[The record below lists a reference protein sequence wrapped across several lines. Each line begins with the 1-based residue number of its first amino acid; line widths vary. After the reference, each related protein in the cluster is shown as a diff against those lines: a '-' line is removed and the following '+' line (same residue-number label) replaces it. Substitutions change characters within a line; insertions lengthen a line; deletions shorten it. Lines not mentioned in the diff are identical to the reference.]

1 MSSSVSNK
9 ITNIAERRQ
18 GPRPVAVNAPDRPDV
33 ERVRRALA
41 GRFSDF
47 KQGSIFGDIE
57 SYLVCDAR
65 GETLELKVLSAEAT
79 SNENA
84 RELFLSDARAAA
96 KLVHPN
102 ISTTTE
108 PEETL
113 GVLFCTV
120 EHKQDARTL
129 RELLDHDGWFDV
141 ASAARIADQ
150 IASALDHAHQIRVLH
165 LRLQP
170 ECVLV
175 EADGWVTIA
184 DFGTETACSQR
195 SKMPAAPYAS
205 PEQASG
211 SAVDH
216 RSDLYSIGAVLYEM
230 LTDRTP
236 FDSDD
241 ADYVRHRQRSVTPA
255 PPHLISTDVPEAVSS
270 VVMKLLE
277 PERDR
282 RFASAIAFQSAL
294 DDAVNQ

>member
-1 MSSSVSNK
+1 
-9 ITNIAERRQ
+9 
-18 GPRPVAVNAPDRPDV
+18 
-33 ERVRRALA
+33 
-41 GRFSDF
+41 
-47 KQGSIFGDIE
+47 
-57 SYLVCDAR
+57 
-65 GETLELKVLSAEAT
+65 
-79 SNENA
+79 
-84 RELFLSDARAAA
+84 
-96 KLVHPN
+96 VHPN
-102 ISTTTE
+102 ISTTTD
-108 PEETL
+108 PEEIL
-113 GVLFCTV
+113 GVLFYTV

-150 IASALDHAHQIRVLH
+150 IASALDHAHQIGVLH

-175 EADGWVTIA
+175 EADGWVTIT
-184 DFGTETACSQR
+184 DFGAEAAAGGR

-205 PEQASG
+205 PEQAARG
-211 SAVDH
+211 GVDH

-241 ADYVRHRQRSVTPA
+241 ADYVRHRQRSLAPA
-255 PPHLISTDVPEAVSS
+255 PPHLISMGVPETVSS

-277 PERDR
+277 QEPNT
-282 RFASAIAFQSAL
+282 RFASAVAFQSAL

>member
-1 MSSSVSNK
+1 VTNK

-47 KQGSIFGDIE
+47 KQGSILGDVE
-57 SYLVCDAR
+57 SYVVCDAR
-65 GETLELKVLSAEAT
+65 GETLELKVLSAEAA
-79 SNENA
+79 SDARA

-96 KLVHPN
+96 RLVHPN
-102 ISTTTE
+102 IYLATE
-108 PEETL
+108 PEAIP

-141 ASAARIADQ
+141 ATAAQIADQ
-150 IASALDHAHQIRVLH
+150 IASALDHAHQLGVLH

-170 ECVLV
+170 ECVLI

-184 DFGTETACSQR
+184 GFGAEAADSHR
-195 SKMPAAPYAS
+195 LKMPAAPYAS
-205 PEQASG
+205 PEQAARG
-211 SAVDH
+211 AVDN
-216 RSDLYSIGAVLYEM
+216 RSDLYSIGAMLYEM

-241 ADYVRHRQRSVTPA
+241 EDYVRHRQRSLAPA
-255 PPHLISTDVPEAVSS
+255 PPHLISTDVPEPVSS

-277 PERDR
+277 PEPDS
-282 RFASAIAFQSAL
+282 RFASAAAFQAAL
-294 DDAVNQ
+294 DEAVNQ

>member
-1 MSSSVSNK
+1 MSNK

-18 GPRPVAVNAPDRPDV
+18 GARPIALSAPNRPDV

-41 GRFSDF
+41 GRFGDF
-47 KQGSIFGDIE
+47 KQGSIFGDLE
-57 SYLVCDAR
+57 SYLVRDAR

-79 SNENA
+79 SDENA

-108 PEETL
+108 PEEIL
-113 GVLFCTV
+113 GVLFCAI

-175 EADGWVTIA
+175 EADGWVTIG
-184 DFGTETACSQR
+184 DFGAEAAGSRR
-195 SKMPAAPYAS
+195 SRMPAAPYAS
-205 PEQASG
+205 PEQAAG
-211 SAVDH
+211 GAVDH

-241 ADYVRHRQRSVTPA
+241 ADYVRHRQRSLAPA
-255 PPHLISTDVPEAVSS
+255 PPHLISTDVPEPVSS

-277 PERDR
+277 PEPDS
-282 RFASAIAFQSAL
+282 RFATAVAFQSAL

>member
-1 MSSSVSNK
+1 VSNK
-9 ITNIAERRQ
+9 IINIAERRQ
-18 GPRPVAVNAPDRPDV
+18 GAGPIALSAPDRPDV

-41 GRFSDF
+41 GRFADF
-47 KQGSIFGDIE
+47 KQGSVFGDVE

-65 GETLELKVLSAEAT
+65 GETLELKVLSADAT
-79 SNENA
+79 SNANA
-84 RELFLSDARAAA
+84 RALFLSDARAAA

-108 PEETL
+108 PEEIL
-113 GVLFCTV
+113 GVHFCTV
-120 EHKQDARTL
+120 EHKQEARTL

-184 DFGTETACSQR
+184 DFGTEAAGNQG

-205 PEQASG
+205 PEQAARG
-211 SAVDH
+211 AVDH

-236 FDSDD
+236 FDSSD
-241 ADYVRHRQRSVTPA
+241 ADYIRTRQLSFTPA
-255 PPHLISTDVPEAVSS
+255 PPHLISMDVPETVSS
-270 VVMKLLE
+270 VVMRLLE
-277 PERDR
+277 PEPDR
-282 RFASAIAFQSAL
+282 RFATAIAFQSAL
-294 DDAVNQ
+294 DDAQ

>member
-1 MSSSVSNK
+1 MWLTRASNTRGLPGEREASWTPFGESESGETNVSSIVSNK
-9 ITNIAERRQ
+9 IINIAERRQ
-18 GPRPVAVNAPDRPDV
+18 GARPVALSAEFEPDV

-41 GRFSDF
+41 GRFADF
-47 KQGSIFGDIE
+47 KQGRIFGDIE

-65 GETLELKVLSAEAT
+65 GETLELKALSAEAT
-79 SNENA
+79 SDANA

-108 PEETL
+108 PEEIL
-113 GVLFCTV
+113 GVHFCTV

-170 ECVLV
+170 ECVLF

-184 DFGTETACSQR
+184 GFGTEAAGSQR
-195 SKMPAAPYAS
+195 HSRMPAAPYAS
-205 PEQASG
+205 PEQAARR
-211 SAVDH
+211 AVDH
-216 RSDLYSIGAVLYEM
+216 RSDPYSLGAVLYEM
-230 LTDRTP
+230 LTDRTL
-236 FDSDD
+236 FDSED
-241 ADYVRHRQRSVTPA
+241 ADYIRRRQ
-255 PPHLISTDVPEAVSS
+255 
-270 VVMKLLE
+270 
-277 PERDR
+277 
-282 RFASAIAFQSAL
+282 
-294 DDAVNQ
+294 

>member
-1 MSSSVSNK
+1 VSSSVSNK
-9 ITNIAERRQ
+9 IINIAERRQ
-18 GPRPVAVNAPDRPDV
+18 GARPIALSAPDRPDV

-41 GRFSDF
+41 GRFADF
-47 KQGSIFGDIE
+47 KQGRIFGDVE

-65 GETLELKVLSAEAT
+65 GETLELKVLSADAT
-79 SNENA
+79 SNANA
-84 RELFLSDARAAA
+84 RALFLSDARAAA

-108 PEETL
+108 PEEIL
-113 GVLFCTV
+113 GVHFCTV
-120 EHKQDARTL
+120 EHKQEARTL

-184 DFGTETACSQR
+184 DFGTEAAGNQG

-205 PEQASG
+205 PEQAARG
-211 SAVDH
+211 AVDH

-236 FDSDD
+236 FDSSD
-241 ADYVRHRQRSVTPA
+241 ADYIRTRQLSFTPA
-255 PPHLISTDVPEAVSS
+255 PPHLISMDVPETVSS
-270 VVMKLLE
+270 VVMRLLE
-277 PERDR
+277 PEPDR
-282 RFASAIAFQSAL
+282 RFATAIAFQSAL
-294 DDAVNQ
+294 DDAQ

>member
-1 MSSSVSNK
+1 MSSNVSNK
-9 ITNIAERRQ
+9 IINIAERRQ
-18 GPRPVAVNAPDRPDV
+18 GARPIALSAPDRPDV

-41 GRFSDF
+41 GRFADF
-47 KQGSIFGDIE
+47 KQGGIFGDVE

-79 SNENA
+79 SNANTLES
-84 RELFLSDARAAA
+84 FLSDARAAA

-108 PEETL
+108 PEEIF
-113 GVLFCTV
+113 GVHFCTV
-120 EHKQDARTL
+120 EHKKDARTL
-129 RELLDHDGWFDV
+129 RELLDHDGWFDL

-184 DFGTETACSQR
+184 DFGTEAAGSKR

-205 PEQASG
+205 PEQAARG
-211 SAVDH
+211 AVDH
-216 RSDLYSIGAVLYEM
+216 RSDLYSMGAVLYEM

-241 ADYVRHRQRSVTPA
+241 TDYVRHKQRSFTPA
-255 PPHLISTDVPEAVSS
+255 PPHLISMDVPETVSS

-277 PERDR
+277 PEPDS
-282 RFASAIAFQSAL
+282 RFATAAAFQSAL
-294 DDAVNQ
+294 DDAR